1 MTKRLFLVVLLVFSI
16 VASACSSEP
25 KTCDDIA
32 DVTVDHMQDL
42 INDVEK
48 ELGDMTVEELIA
60 TGGDLPSIERFQEEA
75 TKIDERAAE
84 LSCTQPEIE
93 AGVAAR
99 INRLEAETPIGRFI
113 IEAIRTG
120 GL

>member
-1 MTKRLFLVVLLVFSI
+1 MTKHLLLALLLVLSL
-16 VASACSSEP
+16 VTSACSSQP
-25 KTCDDIA
+25 KTCEDIA
-32 DVTVDHMQDL
+32 DVTIDLMQDL

-48 ELGDMTVEELIA
+48 EVGDMTVEELIA
-60 TGGDLPSIERFQEEA
+60 TGGDLPAVEHFQEEA
-75 TKIDERAAE
+75 AKIDERAAE

-99 INRLEAETPIGRFI
+99 IGQLESETPIGQFI
-113 IEAIRTG
+113 IRAISTG